1 MERVSRFAP
10 REGNTGTM
18 KRQSWVKSGEVLESG
33 STVIMGDKRSVCRQ
47 TRNDPL
53 NHQPGIDLR
62 FLIGSLLPPYYNS

>member
-47 TRNDPL
+47 TI
-53 NHQPGIDLR
+53 H
-62 FLIGSLLPPYYNS
+62 